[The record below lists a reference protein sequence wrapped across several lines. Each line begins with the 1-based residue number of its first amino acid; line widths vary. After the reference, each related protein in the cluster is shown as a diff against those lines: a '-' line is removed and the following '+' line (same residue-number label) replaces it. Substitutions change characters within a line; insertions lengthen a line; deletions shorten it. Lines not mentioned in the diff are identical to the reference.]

1 MSGSAWQSR
10 NRARNLNV
18 DTNQDSKLT
27 HEPQQEVESDYD
39 DFDAWEGFKAVLFGL
54 GLAILV
60 IVMLGFLIWGLVGLA
75 AL

>member
-1 MSGSAWQSR
+1 MPWSAWQSR

-18 DTNQDSKLT
+18 DTDQDSKLM

-39 DFDAWEGFKAVLFGL
+39 VFDAWEGFKAVLFGL
-54 GLAILV
+54 GLAVLV

-75 AL
+75 TS